1 MYKGKSNRSNVQ
13 TIVPLDALLKE
24 KENTT
29 SKPTAIRSAGKVGK
43 WGVTSFTSIRTAYSL
58 GLQHQKD
65 FKAPLNEVIH
75 KSEEES
81 ETVEVPKPRKFFKS
95 RASIQAQTQQSPL
108 RQSIDAQPTSYVSTK
123 NSSTTNRQQA
133 AVVSNDSNSV
143 LANTTTTKHNKGE
156 KKIKKTKSK
165 PEIKPERAPERTSAR
180 NRNKCV
186 NYNEDDAASI
196 SSLAVID
203 AQLAPETNGSLSKQE
218 SAPKPKIEANLPPA
232 QLCEEPVISV
242 IPVVVEQLI
251 PEQPPVEH
259 PKIVLRIS
267 KGTARFVDTSTSEE
281 ETPLINRIKMAS
293 PEKLNSVKKHKKRKH
308 SKVDVDPPVVLPP
321 PPQPEETPVL
331 DELEQQLAEIVHEPI
346 VILPVTREPE
356 QELEP
361 VPNKRS
367 LRTRTTNVKK
377 QKEVVVKEPLPEKP
391 VSHVK
396 PSPVP
401 AIVPNKTPSKRQ
413 PVPKKITAASKKATP
428 VKKSTE
434 KTAPAPVAALTTRAT
449 RATRK
454 RRGASPVVTET
465 PDLPHKSPERAVPIA
480 TVPEKKRHIEE
491 KSISVTPTSNIKC
504 RIKVP
509 ATVAPVESIP
519 ESIPTNSVQ
528 TQDGPAPPS
537 VKLVISKKKGS
548 IFKSRALVNETGN
561 KRHVYKHKWEDDDKE
576 KAVEKS
582 PEPPIKKPVTTGNHG
597 SVLDEFDDFDGPS
610 TVDHS
615 NKKSVAKSLVEEFAD
630 EKDAVEPKK
639 GRKVCFILKIF
650 SSNVSKTQFILQGS
664 YMFVRN
670 VKKAHQMQ
678 EIGEFQELDDD
689 VEYILSA
696 LQPDN
701 PMSTR
706 CLSALQLASKCIT
719 PAFRMH
725 VRAHGIVTK
734 FFRALRDAPNDPN
747 LGLCTA
753 TVLFVLSQDTLHMD
767 LDRDSLELML
777 NLLDVSK
784 EKKCTG
790 ASLKQ
795 LQKNKEKIRELC
807 EEIKSHGK
815 APHLNLDNITIG
827 TLAVETLLSLTS
839 KRAGEWFKEELRNL
853 GGIDHIMKTVCDCCR
868 AISDYVAKWTED
880 LLDKLRKIER
890 CLRVLEN
897 VTQQNEE
904 NQKYIIKYNNGDA
917 IDILVKFYK
926 LCDTEISLYPTNEM
940 STKDNPGCVI
950 REALTPTLKVLIN
963 LTHPFNHNAEG
974 SVCVGQLPGIFDTSL
989 HLLLQSTNYVPE
1001 NCVFEISFLV
1011 LLLLINLTTHT
1022 EPNRALIMRAH
1033 APTDFGSQFAKT
1045 PAMKALVE
1053 YFYKEE
1059 ELATLAEKN
1068 TDAILDTPKEAAE
1081 KLKKSQEEM
1090 EETVTKLLQ
1099 KAGNNMEH
1107 TMLASYVCILIGHL
1121 IMENN
1126 DYKNKI
1132 RQYLHD
1138 KSFVSLASILEK
1150 YYNFMKLTGSS
1161 EASVVEHIKSTKK
1174 ILDYLKE
1181 TD

>member
-1 MYKGKSNRSNVQ
+1 
-13 TIVPLDALLKE
+13 
-24 KENTT
+24 
-29 SKPTAIRSAGKVGK
+29 
-43 WGVTSFTSIRTAYSL
+43 
-58 GLQHQKD
+58 
-65 FKAPLNEVIH
+65 
-75 KSEEES
+75 
-81 ETVEVPKPRKFFKS
+81 
-95 RASIQAQTQQSPL
+95 
-108 RQSIDAQPTSYVSTK
+108 
-123 NSSTTNRQQA
+123 
-133 AVVSNDSNSV
+133 
-143 LANTTTTKHNKGE
+143 
-156 KKIKKTKSK
+156 
-165 PEIKPERAPERTSAR
+165 
-180 NRNKCV
+180 
-186 NYNEDDAASI
+186 
-196 SSLAVID
+196 
-203 AQLAPETNGSLSKQE
+203 
-218 SAPKPKIEANLPPA
+218 
-232 QLCEEPVISV
+232 
-242 IPVVVEQLI
+242 
-251 PEQPPVEH
+251 
-259 PKIVLRIS
+259 
-267 KGTARFVDTSTSEE
+267 
-281 ETPLINRIKMAS
+281 
-293 PEKLNSVKKHKKRKH
+293 
-308 SKVDVDPPVVLPP
+308 
-321 PPQPEETPVL
+321 
-331 DELEQQLAEIVHEPI
+331 
-346 VILPVTREPE
+346 
-356 QELEP
+356 
-361 VPNKRS
+361 
-367 LRTRTTNVKK
+367 
-377 QKEVVVKEPLPEKP
+377 
-391 VSHVK
+391 
-396 PSPVP
+396 
-401 AIVPNKTPSKRQ
+401 
-413 PVPKKITAASKKATP
+413 
-428 VKKSTE
+428 
-434 KTAPAPVAALTTRAT
+434 
-449 RATRK
+449 
-454 RRGASPVVTET
+454 
-465 PDLPHKSPERAVPIA
+465 
-480 TVPEKKRHIEE
+480 
-491 KSISVTPTSNIKC
+491 
-504 RIKVP
+504 
-509 ATVAPVESIP
+509 
-519 ESIPTNSVQ
+519 
-528 TQDGPAPPS
+528 
-537 VKLVISKKKGS
+537 
-548 IFKSRALVNETGN
+548 
-561 KRHVYKHKWEDDDKE
+561 
-576 KAVEKS
+576 
-582 PEPPIKKPVTTGNHG
+582 
-597 SVLDEFDDFDGPS
+597 
-610 TVDHS
+610 
-615 NKKSVAKSLVEEFAD
+615 
-630 EKDAVEPKK
+630 
-639 GRKVCFILKIF
+639 
-650 SSNVSKTQFILQGS
+650 
-664 YMFVRN
+664 MFVRN

-696 LQPDN
+696 LQKDN

-795 LQKNKEKIRELC
+795 LQKNKEKVRELC

-904 NQKYIIKYNNGDA
+904 NQKHIIKYNGGDA

-963 LTHPFNHNAEG
+963 LTHPFNTNAEG
-974 SVCVGQLPGIFDTSL
+974 SICVGQLPGIFDTSL

-1022 EPNRALIMRAH
+1022 DPNRALIMRAH
-1033 APTDFGSQFAKT
+1033 APTDFGSQFAKK

-1126 DYKNKI
+1126 EYKTKI

-1138 KSFVSLASILEK
+1138 KSYVSLASILDK

-1181 TD
+1181 TDWTDNDLKK

>member
-13 TIVPLDALLKE
+13 IVPLDALLKE
-24 KENTT
+24 KENAT
-29 SKPTAIRSAGKVGK
+29 SAKPTAIRSAGKLGK

-65 FKAPLNEVIH
+65 FKPPVSEQLS

-81 ETVEVPKPRKFFKS
+81 DSVEAPKPRKFFKS
-95 RASIQAQTQQSPL
+95 RASIQTQSQTQQLPH
-108 RQSIDAQPTSYVSTK
+108 ST
-123 NSSTTNRQQA
+123 NNQQQTAVVQHSDSTDTVVDTSTTA
-133 AVVSNDSNSV
+133 A
-143 LANTTTTKHNKGE
+143 AAKQHNKGE
-156 KKIKKTKSK
+156 KKSKKLK

-186 NYNEDDAASI
+186 NYNEDDAGSL
-196 SSLAVID
+196 SSVAKLTQD
-203 AQLAPETNGSLSKQE
+203 TTNGSLSKQE
-218 SAPKPKIEANLPPA
+218 SAPKQSIGENSSLSTVELNQ
-232 QLCEEPVISV
+232 QL
-242 IPVVVEQLI
+242 
-251 PEQPPVEH
+251 PEQQPIEH

-281 ETPLINRIKMAS
+281 ETPLI
-293 PEKLNSVKKHKKRKH
+293 EKIPISYPKKKLDVAKKHKKRKH
-308 SKVDVDPPVVLPP
+308 SKMDTESMDQPPPDQVEELPVV
-321 PPQPEETPVL
+321 
-331 DELEQQLAEIVHEPI
+331 DELEQKLAEIVHEP
-346 VILPVTREPE
+346 VDE
-356 QELEP
+356 QIDQLD
-361 VPNKRS
+361 VPKKRS
-367 LRTRTTNVKK
+367 LRTRITNAKKGEILPVEPVSAVEPTPIPIVVPNKMTNKRKTVTTPKK
-377 QKEVVVKEPLPEKP
+377 VSSTTKKSPEKP
-391 VSHVK
+391 EL
-396 PSPVP
+396 
-401 AIVPNKTPSKRQ
+401 A
-413 PVPKKITAASKKATP
+413 TA
-428 VKKSTE
+428 V
-434 KTAPAPVAALTTRAT
+434 RAT

-454 RRGASPVVTET
+454 RRGASPDIETDDANVV
-465 PDLPHKSPERAVPIA
+465 PKSPERNVTPS
-480 TVPEKKRHIEE
+480 VPEKKRHIDE
-491 KSISVTPTSNIKC
+491 KAVTISPSSKSRNKASVTCVSAEASLPKETTS
-504 RIKVP
+504 
-509 ATVAPVESIP
+509 TGPV
-519 ESIPTNSVQ
+519 
-528 TQDGPAPPS
+528 QDEVAPPS

-576 KAVEKS
+576 KAADKS
-582 PEPPIKKPVTTGNHG
+582 PEPATKKPLVTGNHS

-610 TVDHS
+610 TTEH
-615 NKKSVAKSLVEEFAD
+615 NKISVTKSLAEEFGD
-630 EKDAVEPKK
+630 DKDTQEPLKE
-639 GRKVCFILKIF
+639 RK
-650 SSNVSKTQFILQGS
+650 GS

-696 LQPDN
+696 LQKDN

-734 FFRALRDAPNDPN
+734 FFRSLRDAPSDPN

-795 LQKNKEKIRELC
+795 LQKNKEKVRELC

-904 NQKYIIKYNNGDA
+904 NQKYIIKYNDGDA

-926 LCDTEISLYPTNEM
+926 LCDTEISLYPTNET
-940 STKDNPGCVI
+940 SAKDHPGCVI

-963 LTHPFNHNAEG
+963 LTHPFNHKAEG

-1011 LLLLINLTTHT
+1011 LLLLINLTTHS
-1022 EPNRALIMRAH
+1022 ELNRALIMQAH

-1059 ELATLAEKN
+1059 ELATLAGKN

-1126 DYKNKI
+1126 DYKNQI
-1132 RQYLHD
+1132 RHYLHD
-1138 KSFVSLASILEK
+1138 KSFSSLANILDK

-1161 EASVVEHIKSTKK
+1161 ESSVVEHIKSTKK